1 MKKIAFI
8 IAATFLSGLIQPAI
22 AGHHKVQNLTVDM
35 ASIRAPIPGHSM
47 TAAFLAINN
56 TGKDNCTL
64 NGVRSE
70 FAEKIEFHTHQHIN
84 GMMKMR
90 PVGSVEVAAN
100 STLEFKPGGLHLML
114 FGVKEGH
121 AESAD
126 ITLETDNCGEIT
138 FNASIKSIKSAPAKA
153 MHH

>member
-8 IAATFLSGLIQPAI
+8 IVATFIGGLIQPAI
-22 AGHHKVQNLTVDM
+22 AGHHKLQKLTVDM
-35 ASIRAPIPGHSM
+35 ATIRAPIPGHSM
-47 TAAFLAINN
+47 TAAFLTINN
-56 TGKDNCTL
+56 AGKDSCKLTSA
-64 NGVRSE
+64 GSE
-70 FAEKIEFHTHQHIN
+70 FAEKIEFHTHQHVN

-90 PVGSVEVAAN
+90 PVESVEVAAN

-114 FGVKEGH
+114 FGVKEGQ

-126 ITLETDNCGEIT
+126 ITLGTDNCGEIT
-138 FNASIKSIKSAPAKA
+138 FNAPIKSIKSTPAKA

>member
-8 IAATFLSGLIQPAI
+8 IIATFLSGLIQPAI
-22 AGHHKVQNLTVDM
+22 AGHHKMQKLSVDM

-47 TAAFLAINN
+47 TAAFLVINN
-56 TGKDNCTL
+56 AGKESCKLISAVST
-64 NGVRSE
+64 

-90 PVGSVEVAAN
+90 PVESVEVAAN
-100 STLEFKPGGLHLML
+100 SRLEFKPGGLHLML
-114 FGVKEGH
+114 FGVKQGH
-121 AESAD
+121 TKSAE
-126 ITLETDNCGEIT
+126 ITLDTDNCGEIT
-138 FNASIKSIKSAPAKA
+138 FSAPIKSIKSAPTKM

>member
-8 IAATFLSGLIQPAI
+8 IVATFMCGLIQPSI
-22 AGHHKVQNLTVDM
+22 AGHHKLQKLTVDM

-47 TAAFLAINN
+47 TAAFLTINN
-56 TGKDNCTL
+56 AGKDSCTL
-64 NGVRSE
+64 TNAASK
-70 FAEKIEFHTHQHIN
+70 FAKKIEFHTHQHID

-90 PVGSVEVAAN
+90 PVESVEVAAN
-100 STLEFKPGGLHLML
+100 SSLEFKPGGLHLML
-114 FGVKEGH
+114 FGVKQGQ

-126 ITLETDNCGEIT
+126 ITLGTDNCGEIT
-138 FNASIKSIKSAPAKA
+138 FNAPIKSIKSAPAKK